1 MTAQDYVE
9 RINKATTPEEVQ
21 AIVTRA
27 QYDDDVSCYDFID
40 ELKAAGD
47 WRKKPVPPAAG
58 KVVPLFRRM
67 GIAK

>member
-9 RINKATTPEEVQ
+9 RIKKANVPEEVQ

-27 QYDDDVSCYDFID
+27 QYDDDVSHYGFID
-40 ELKAAGD
+40 VLAAAGT
-47 WRKKPVPPAAG
+47 WEKTPAPPAVG
-58 KVVPLFRRM
+58 KVVPLFRWM